1 MRVGSRIKNRSAG
14 IFFNFVLTVFF
25 ICYSISVHAI
35 DNPDAPDYID
45 AFQNRAQ
52 VYELNIRQAAAH
64 TTQDYIAAY
73 AAYEDFLD
81 QELNSAYKQLMVQLS
96 EEAQYALR
104 SSQRKWLSYRNQEF
118 DFIARNW
125 TTAQFGSS
133 SAISR
138 GEYRTALIKNR
149 VILLLQYLKN
159 Y

>member
-1 MRVGSRIKNRSAG
+1 MN
-14 IFFNFVLTVFF
+14 
-25 ICYSISVHAI
+25 AI

-52 VYELNIRQAAAH
+52 VYELNIRQAAAY

-118 DFIARNW
+118 DFITLNW

-149 VILLLQYLKN
+149 VLLLLQYLKN